1 MKKVIKRVL
10 IVIAVLA
17 GICLVVMG
25 FFAIRGAV
33 MWNDAKSAKP
43 ITQTVERLRAEDGF
57 VKYEDLPEFYIDA
70 VVSVED
76 RRFFEHGGISIKS
89 IARALLHDITTLS
102 FEQGGSTI
110 TQQVAKNLWFTQ
122 EKRLER
128 KFAEVFA
135 AFELE
140 RELSKEEIFELYVN
154 SIYFGSD
161 YYGVSAAANG
171 YFGKSVDAL
180 SDYECAMLAGLPNA
194 PSVYSLD
201 ENPEL
206 ARQRLELVLD
216 SMLNNGAISQEKR
229 DEVSQTGN

>member
-1 MKKVIKRVL
+1 MKKVVKRIL
-10 IVIAVLA
+10 IIIAILA
-17 GICLVVMG
+17 GICICVVG
-25 FFAIRGAV
+25 FFAIKGAI
-33 MWNDAKSAKP
+33 MWNDAKSEKSIA
-43 ITQTVERLRAEDGF
+43 QTVERIRAEDGF

-76 RRFFEHGGISIKS
+76 RRFFTHGGISVKS
-89 IARALLHDITTLS
+89 IARALLHDISTLS
-102 FEQGGSTI
+102 LEQGGSTI

-140 RELSKEEIFELYVN
+140 KELSKEEIFELYVN

-216 SMLNNGAISQEKR
+216 SMLDNGAITSDKR
-229 DEVSQTGN
+229 EEVSETGE